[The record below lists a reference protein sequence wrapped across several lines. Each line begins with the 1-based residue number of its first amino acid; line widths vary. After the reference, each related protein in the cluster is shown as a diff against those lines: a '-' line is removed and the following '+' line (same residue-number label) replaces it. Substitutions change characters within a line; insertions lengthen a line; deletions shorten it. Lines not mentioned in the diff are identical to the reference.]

1 MGADLR
7 DTLDEMGLTLPPPP
21 KSVADYIPAL
31 LHGQTVRVS
40 GQLPLRD
47 GELLMSGPMPGAGS
61 LAEAQAA
68 AELCVLNGLAAAG
81 AVLDG
86 DFGRVQRV
94 LQVTVYV
101 AGSPDYTE
109 QHKVANGASELLGR
123 LFGESGRHSRVAVGV
138 SALPLGATVEV
149 ALTLAVN

>member
-7 DTLDEMGLTLPPPP
+7 DTLEEMGLTLPPPP

-31 LHGQTVRVS
+31 LHGQLVRVS

-47 GELLMSGPMPGAGS
+47 GQLMLRGAMPGAGS

-68 AELCVLNGLAAAG
+68 AEMCVLNGLAAAG

-86 DFGRVQRV
+86 DFARVARV

-101 AGSPDYTE
+101 ASSPAYTE
-109 QHKVANGASELLGR
+109 QHQVANGASELLGR
-123 LFGESGRHSRVAVGV
+123 LFGEAGRHSRAAVGV
-138 SALPLGATVEV
+138 AALPLGATVEL
-149 ALTLAVN
+149 AMTLAVD